1 MGSHPLISPN
11 GISIRLR
18 LRGYTELGSNFWFAC
33 PIPSSVVSA
42 IYGALEWLI
51 TVVINFLYI
60 PGIMESPPYDTPIAQ
75 HTMIPSFHQF
85 NLKAFWMQV
94 VWVLCKIILLKIING
109 HAILAWTCS
118 ELAWQLR
125 DNAVQR
131 FCLTLDL
138 GFWRIVIVRIEDN
151 VLRSKSFKRLCAK

>member
-1 MGSHPLISPN
+1 LISPN

-60 PGIMESPPYDTPIAQ
+60 PDIMESPPYDTPTAQ

-85 NLKAFWMQV
+85 NLIAFLMQV
-94 VWVLCKIILLKIING
+94 VWVLCKIILLKIVNG
-109 HAILAWTCS
+109 HAMNLPGNCEIMQFKGFAWPWTSGS
-118 ELAWQLR
+118 EESSLS
-125 DNAVQR
+125 
-131 FCLTLDL
+131 
-138 GFWRIVIVRIEDN
+138 E
-151 VLRSKSFKRLCAK
+151 